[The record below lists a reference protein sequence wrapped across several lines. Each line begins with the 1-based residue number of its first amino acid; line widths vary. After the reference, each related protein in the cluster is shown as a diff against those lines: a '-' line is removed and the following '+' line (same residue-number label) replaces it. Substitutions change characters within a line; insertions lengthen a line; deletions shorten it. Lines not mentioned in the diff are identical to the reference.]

1 LQILAEQQ
9 DTECGDGFTG
19 WMVMVGVGDIALD
32 VGTAGVEDC
41 NGETDGRT
49 AIFRQFRGKLLG
61 ERFAQPRANE
71 QFSSS

>member
-1 LQILAEQQ
+1 
-9 DTECGDGFTG
+9 
-19 WMVMVGVGDIALD
+19 MVGVGDIALD